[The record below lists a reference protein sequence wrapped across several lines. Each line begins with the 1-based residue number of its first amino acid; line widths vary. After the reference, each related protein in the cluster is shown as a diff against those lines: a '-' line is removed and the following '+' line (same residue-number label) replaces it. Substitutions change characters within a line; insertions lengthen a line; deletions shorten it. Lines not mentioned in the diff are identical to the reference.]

1 MAGKKL
7 IPNQISMLDFAIISG
22 NLDNPVE
29 HDYTLVKDHDYNV
42 NFEMVYDLNDKMVK
56 SDIKIEIKTKSKK
69 GQTKEASGNFHIA
82 YLFKVENLNELV
94 NEGGSINY
102 ELGNAISSISY
113 STSRGII
120 LTRFQGT
127 ALATFIL
134 PIIDPNELLK

>member
-22 NLDNPVE
+22 SIDNPVE
-29 HDYTLVKDHDYNV
+29 HDYTLVNDHNYQV
-42 NFEMVYDLNDKMVK
+42 NFNMTYDLKEKMVK

-69 GQTKEASGNFHIA
+69 GQVKEASGNFHIA

-94 NEGGSINY
+94 DETGSIGF

-120 LTRFQGT
+120 MTRFQGT
-127 ALATFIL
+127 ALSNFIL